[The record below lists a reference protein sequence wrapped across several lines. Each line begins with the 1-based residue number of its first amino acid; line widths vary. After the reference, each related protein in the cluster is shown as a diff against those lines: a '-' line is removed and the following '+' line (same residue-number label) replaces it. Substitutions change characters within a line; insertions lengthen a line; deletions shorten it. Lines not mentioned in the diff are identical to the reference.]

1 MSKIRKLYPESH
13 WLRSEDPEEALAA
26 YMDQQSKAY
35 SRVKN
40 AYIRD
45 LIGNLEGKHF
55 LDYGCGAGMF
65 VVHAAESRAAEVVGV
80 DAETGALAAARHF
93 ARREGVEHACRFIL
107 SETFPSLLGRP
118 RFDVILIKDVLE
130 HVEDDEALLSAARNA
145 LVPGGR
151 LVLSTQNSLS
161 LNYLLEGTYR
171 RIFQGNKK
179 WYGWDQT
186 HLRFYTPMSL
196 GRKLK
201 RAGFTSFSWRSVYLV
216 PYKLPSLPFSQKEF
230 LRLDALSWIDRGLGR
245 VFPYNRV
252 GWNVIVRA
260 KVSPLVPHRLDL
272 GAPAEE
278 RLAAAPLMVTRAAF
292 CVEKQADE
300 LLPRG

>member
-1 MSKIRKLYPESH
+1 MNMNRKLYPEGH
-13 WLRSEDPEEALAA
+13 WLRSQDPERALEA

-45 LIGNLEGKHF
+45 LVGNLEGKHF
-55 LDYGCGAGMF
+55 LDYGCGGGMF
-65 VVHAAESRAAEVVGV
+65 VVHAAEGGAVEVVGV
-80 DAETGALAAARHF
+80 DAESGALAAAKHF
-93 ARREGVEHACRFIL
+93 ARREGVEQACRFIL
-107 SETFPSLLGRP
+107 SETFPSLIGRP
-118 RFDVILIKDVLE
+118 RFDVILMKDVLE
-130 HVEDDEALLSAARNA
+130 HVADDEDLLLAARKA
-145 LVPGGR
+145 LAPGGS

-171 RIFQGNKK
+171 RTIQGNKE
-179 WYGWDQT
+179 WCGWDDT

-201 RAGFTSFSWRSVYLV
+201 RAGFGSFSWRSVYLV
-216 PYKLPSLPFSQKEF
+216 PYKLPALRLSHKEF
-230 LRLDALSWIDRGLGR
+230 LRLDALSWIDRALGR

-260 KVSPLVPHRLDL
+260 KVSPLVPHRIDL
-272 GAPAEE
+272 GEPVHE
-278 RLAAAPLMVTRAAF
+278 RLAAAPLMVTREALRF
-292 CVEKQADE
+292 DE
-300 LLPRG
+300 